1 MIGARRKG
9 IMSPVAFLLSAVALG
24 VAGQMVM
31 KTGMTQVGALSA
43 LNFSALLRMFS
54 NVYVVLGIFCYA
66 LSSIVYLM
74 ALSKLP
80 LSFAYPMVGLGYVI
94 VVILSWLVLKEPVS
108 VARWIGVLLICGG
121 AFLIGR

>member
-1 MIGARRKG
+1 
-9 IMSPVAFLLSAVALG
+9 MSPVVFLLSAVALG

-31 KTGMTQVGALSA
+31 KTGMTQVGALNA
-43 LNFSALLRMFS
+43 LNLNSLGRMFS
-54 NVYVVLGIFCYA
+54 NIYVILGIGCYA

-94 VVILSWLVLKEPVS
+94 GVLLSALFLREPVS
-108 VARWIGVLLICGG
+108 LARWMGVLLICGG
-121 AFLIGR
+121 AVLIGR